1 MSLRWVVT
9 LLLVIACQ
17 RQAPPV
23 ESLRLIGFQQA
34 AAKGVLLNEKLVFYF
49 SEDLDPSSVTPSSAR
64 VLDQNRR
71 LVDGNFRVEG
81 NRLVFEPV
89 LARQAHLRDGGLL
102 PGALYRVELTGFP
115 VISGVR
121 SREGRV
127 LEKGYS
133 SLFRTVEAD
142 STGSLFLDGSP
153 SSAASL
159 YLSQTTFGVS
169 EPIVLQCDEALD
181 PRTIQS
187 AVFDLRF
194 ESATNELKPVTLEAR
209 LISNSMDTGAV
220 VELRAIEPGGNRL
233 PRPLEP
239 GAYHL
244 WVHSGIADLGGLAVT
259 SSWSVTQVPARL
271 AIELLPEVAGNR
283 SSRIDFLNRQM
294 GSPEEVPGSDGAAV
308 WDGGGALRVGWMAAA
323 GSGADG
329 LVTVDSR
336 EQLSVDVHA
345 SRFEI
350 PSGAIVDL
358 GLSAGGVV
366 LRSQT
371 SLRVN
376 GALRRASFDPE
387 WTRLEGEPWNLWY
400 NRHRAVAQLAELKN
414 ALPQTLKE
422 WLEVNRAREWTALVA
437 GGDLVIDGSV
447 QVDGPLLLAAG
458 GRVRIGGT
466 VEASE
471 VWIVGL
477 GGGSDVHPPARPAGL
492 LTAPPKDNLLQI
504 PLRLAHMSAPI
515 RPTGTA
521 LRWRSAIVGAH
532 YGTGSVRLRYFGE
545 RETASGT
552 WERIGPV
559 EDAALLDRCESIR
572 LLIEMEIEPG
582 GRWDPPMVD
591 FVELRWTQDADL

>member
-1 MSLRWVVT
+1 MSLRWFVIG
-9 LLLVIACQ
+9 LFVIACQ
-17 RQAPPV
+17 RIAPPV
-23 ESLRLIGFQQA
+23 EGLRLVGFQQH
-34 AAKGVLLNEKLVFYF
+34 AAKGVLLNENLVFYF
-49 SEDLDPSSVTPSSAR
+49 SEDLDASSVTPSSAR

-71 LVDGNFRVEG
+71 LVDGEYRVEG

-89 LARQAHLRDGGLL
+89 LAKQANLRDGGLL

-115 VISGVR
+115 VVSGVR

-127 LEKGYS
+127 LDSGYAS
-133 SLFRTVEAD
+133 QFRTVEAE
-142 STGSLFLDGSP
+142 SAGSLFLDGSP

-169 EPIVLQCDEALD
+169 EPIVLRCDEALD
-181 PRTIQS
+181 PRSIQS

-194 ESATNELKPVTLEAR
+194 ESTANELNPVTLEAR
-209 LISNSMDTGAV
+209 LVANSMATGAEI
-220 VELRAIEPGGNRL
+220 ELRSVEPGGNRL

-244 WVHSGIADLGGLAVT
+244 WVHSGVTDLGGLAVT

-271 AIELLPEVAGNR
+271 AVELRPEVAGNR

-294 GSPEEVPGSDGAAV
+294 GSPEEVAGSDGAAV
-308 WDGGGALRVGWMAAA
+308 WDGTGALRVGWMSAA
-323 GSGADG
+323 GSGVDGILTMDSAELVSADVQAAR
-329 LVTVDSR
+329 L
-336 EQLSVDVHA
+336 ELP
-345 SRFEI
+345 F
-350 PSGAIVDL
+350 GATVDL
-358 GLSAGGVV
+358 GTRSGGVV

-371 SLRVN
+371 SLRVK
-376 GALRRASFDPE
+376 GRLQRRSLDLDWVRSDE
-387 WTRLEGEPWNLWY
+387 EPWNLWY
-400 NRHRAVAQLAELKN
+400 NRHRAVTQLSELKN
-414 ALPQTLKE
+414 ALPQTLDE
-422 WLEVNRAREWTALVA
+422 WLEANQTREWTALVA
-437 GGDLVIDGSV
+437 GGDLVIDGSIR
-447 QVDGPLLLAAG
+447 VDGPLLLAAG

-471 VWIVGL
+471 VWILGP
-477 GGGSDVHPPARPAGL
+477 GGGADVHPPARPAGL
-492 LTAPPKDNLLQI
+492 LTAPPKTNPLQI
-504 PLRLAHMSAPI
+504 PLHLAHMSAPV
-515 RPTGTA
+515 RPTGTP
-521 LRWRSAIVGAH
+521 LRWRSAILGAH
-532 YGTGSVRLRYFGE
+532 YGSGNVRLRYLGE
-545 RETASGT
+545 RETANGA